1 MKSILS
7 IASAILFLACLT
19 SCMTM
24 YNNPDYEPKI
34 LDIDENSTVVC
45 FGDSLT
51 NGHGA
56 DRDTES
62 WPAVLQEK
70 INITVINSGKDDDTT
85 YDGVQ
90 RFQTDVLDHNPAIL
104 IIDFGGNDIYYTSK
118 RQSFAEIENN
128 FRTMLNQIDFNKTQ
142 VFIMRFYNDEM
153 RFLDL
158 FGVFNNILL
167 RLQND
172 YDIQIIWDAWSG
184 AWGHADCKFD
194 MTHCNA
200 KGYRI
205 MAENIFTML
214 EPCLREN
221 DLLRY

>member
-70 INITVINSGKDDDTT
+70 IKIPVINSGKDDDTT

-118 RQSFAEIENN
+118 RQSFAEIENT
-128 FRTMLNQIDFNKTQ
+128 FRTMLNQIDF
-142 VFIMRFYNDEM
+142 
-153 RFLDL
+153 
-158 FGVFNNILL
+158 
-167 RLQND
+167 
-172 YDIQIIWDAWSG
+172 
-184 AWGHADCKFD
+184 KFD

-205 MAENIFTML
+205 MAKNIFTML